1 MKICSRGYIRF
12 KEGGSHVNEKSVVVT
27 CEFDANGR
35 KISDILEESFVLFLN
50 RTFANPQGNT
60 IQYPR

>member
-1 MKICSRGYIRF
+1 
-12 KEGGSHVNEKSVVVT
+12 VNEKSVVVT

-50 RTFANPQGNT
+50 RTFANPQGDT